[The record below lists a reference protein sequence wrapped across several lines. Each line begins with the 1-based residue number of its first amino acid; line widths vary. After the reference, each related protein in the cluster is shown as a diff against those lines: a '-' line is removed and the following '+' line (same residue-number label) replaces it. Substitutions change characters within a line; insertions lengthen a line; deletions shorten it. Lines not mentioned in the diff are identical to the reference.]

1 MFFFS
6 LHSLKFVGRKTSF
19 TCADDITDVTV
30 AKAVVFDNSCHS
42 HHDTNSSLTAC
53 SSFLFDESEFRST
66 VVQRWS
72 LVCDRG
78 K

>member
-1 MFFFS
+1 
-6 LHSLKFVGRKTSF
+6 LKFVGRKTSF
-19 TCADDITDVTV
+19 TCADDITDDTM
-30 AKAVVFDNSCHS
+30 AKAVVFDDSCHS
-42 HHDTNSSLTAC
+42 RNSSLTAC

-78 K
+78 KYHRYRYPL